1 MAKARHISCPRRIAG
16 RSAMLALAILGALLA
31 WDLALAQ
38 SSATPA
44 PSPQPVTPAP
54 APVQVPLSEFA
65 NRPPSRLA
73 GVHAKLTYLSEQKK
87 PVPTVVFGSFQRL
100 PDMAAFK
107 PYQTPGLHYGNDNFK
122 NIENFSVDLAELK
135 AMLQKA
141 NTIPAVQQGKRD
153 GKFLAFV
160 VVDTTP
166 GEVKGLEVALNQADA
181 KALVTALQTAAFP
194 SNGMA
199 KQILTA
205 LLTRL

>member
-1 MAKARHISCPRRIAG
+1 MAKAKHTLCPRRTAG
-16 RSAMLALAILGALLA
+16 RSAMLALAILGAILA
-31 WDLALAQ
+31 WDFALAQ

-44 PSPQPVTPAP
+44 PSPQPVTPV
-54 APVQVPLSEFA
+54 PVPVPLSELA
-65 NRPPSRLA
+65 NRPPSRLS
-73 GVHAKLTYLSEQKK
+73 GVQVKLTYLSEQTK
-87 PVPTVVFGSFQRL
+87 PVPTVVFGPFQRL
-100 PDMAAFK
+100 PDLAAFK
-107 PYQTPGLHYGNDNFK
+107 PYQTLGLPYGNDNFK
-122 NIENFSVDLAELK
+122 NIEHFSVDLAELK

-166 GEVKGLEVALNQADA
+166 GEVKGLEVVLNQADA
-181 KALVTALQTAAFP
+181 KALVTALQTAASP